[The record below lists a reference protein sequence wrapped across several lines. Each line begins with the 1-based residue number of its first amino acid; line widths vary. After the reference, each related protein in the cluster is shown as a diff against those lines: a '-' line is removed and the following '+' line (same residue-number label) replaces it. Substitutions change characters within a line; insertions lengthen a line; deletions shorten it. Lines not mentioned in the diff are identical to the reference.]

1 MRNTNI
7 GDVGGIGIGEVLD
20 NLNDLTNLELNLSNN
35 LIEDAGVIEIE
46 ENMSNLDKLTNLVLD
61 FGNNSIIGEWIGNEL
76 TSLNNLV
83 DLSLYLNDNSVDNN
97 AFDSIL

>member
-1 MRNTNI
+1 MK
-7 GDVGGIGIGEVLD
+7 
-20 NLNDLTNLELNLSNN
+20 LELNLSNN
-35 LIEDAGVIEIE
+35 LIEDVGVIEIE
-46 ENMSNLDKLTNLVLD
+46 ENISNLDKLTNLVLD

-76 TSLNNLV
+76 LRLNNLV

>member
-1 MRNTNI
+1 M
-7 GDVGGIGIGEVLD
+7 
-20 NLNDLTNLELNLSNN
+20 
-35 LIEDAGVIEIE
+35 
-46 ENMSNLDKLTNLVLD
+46 TNLVLD

-97 AFDSIL
+97 AFDSMLDNLAKVNTDEIKLNVENNNIA